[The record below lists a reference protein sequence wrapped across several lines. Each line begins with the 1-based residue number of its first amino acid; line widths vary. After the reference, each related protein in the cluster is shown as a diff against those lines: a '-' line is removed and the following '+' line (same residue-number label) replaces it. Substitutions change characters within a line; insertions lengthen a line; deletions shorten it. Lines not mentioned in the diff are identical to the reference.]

1 MASSAKP
8 PAPSSVA
15 DSGQTWA
22 QIATKNRPVRI
33 SLFGDSSPTNSTDS
47 ESDSESTNT
56 STSTTSIKKTS
67 IRTTAWR
74 TGRNSGSYFLDI
86 SSRSE
91 GDSIIFQLIKEQF
104 PSCRGAAPFREGG
117 RRLLEVN
124 LDPENLVESQSFASN
139 GLEMSDKVHIIPTEA
154 LPSSATVVKL
164 SLSRMPF
171 LAQYQIQEGLTESL
185 SKYGRIYDIGIITD
199 PISKMFLGSGYAV
212 LDTSTVTN
220 TPLTHTL
227 PWPGL
232 PNGFHAVWENM
243 PQYCKYCH
251 QDGHIRDACPTA
263 RPLRLC
269 FSCTKPGHIAAN
281 CRRPTKS
288 SPSPAPPLSSVSTSS
303 PSPASHKSSLSLT
316 ISNEKIDEN
325 KSVEKKKNTND
336 PPLTHPA
343 TNTSNPPSPR
353 VPLSPISQPHPDSP
367 IDIHT
372 PSAPIDVD
380 SSSSDIDDHSITSA
394 SFTEDTAMIYDTSFL
409 DDAPQPDP
417 SSTDPPI
424 SFLPDRSALDEI
436 DQFKTTKKARTDQAD
451 APIEYITAATYNSV
465 ASQSISRS
473 STPTRQSPRLLAKS
487 QSTTPPTQ

>member
-56 STSTTSIKKTS
+56 STSTTSIKKTSIKKTS

-171 LAQYQIQEGLTESL
+171 LAQYQIQEGLTETL

-269 FSCTKPGHIAAN
+269 FSCNKPGHIAAN

-303 PSPASHKSSLSLT
+303 PSPASH
-316 ISNEKIDEN
+316 N
-325 KSVEKKKNTND
+325 
-336 PPLTHPA
+336 
-343 TNTSNPPSPR
+343 
-353 VPLSPISQPHPDSP
+353 
-367 IDIHT
+367 
-372 PSAPIDVD
+372 
-380 SSSSDIDDHSITSA
+380 DIDDHSITSA

-451 APIEYITAATYNSV
+451 TPIEYITAATYNSV